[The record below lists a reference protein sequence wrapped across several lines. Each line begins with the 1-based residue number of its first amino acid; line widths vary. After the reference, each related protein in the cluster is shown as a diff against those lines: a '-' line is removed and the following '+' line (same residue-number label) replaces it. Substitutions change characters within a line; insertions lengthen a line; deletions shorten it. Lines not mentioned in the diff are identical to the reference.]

1 MTSNGSNG
9 GDQLMELVKND
20 YLTPITTTLNNP
32 DVGDLPEEVAIFGCF
47 LKDFQLV
54 IDSRKVRLP
63 STPDEVRKN
72 MSSHLSWFLQYLRN
86 RQKNAAPSPAQFA
99 SSVTYF
105 YEFARGST
113 TASPEEIERLRQT
126 YERLSKDHKDEPQP
140 VYTQRNFVSGNAT
153 SYQFI
158 ATRQTNNTGNG
169 LQIDGNVQNLHFYG
183 DRNQS

>member
-63 STPDEVRKN
+63 STPDE
-72 MSSHLSWFLQYLRN
+72 
-86 RQKNAAPSPAQFA
+86 NAAPSPAQFA